1 MKMKKTEFF
10 ALSLTFIGF
19 SSTLFKMPV
28 HTLFILAGLLCMLG
42 VYCHRLLKSDKQAN
56 AWAGLAG
63 TAWLCFLLFKIK
75 FWSWGV
81 LPLAFAFKF
90 SFFALFF
97 TFRENTWLFPQL
109 YILAIALL
117 MNLLVVSMPIHEL
130 YYFFNIKLN
139 NQVACDY
146 RTWDRY
152 SWFLYKEQQYEE
164 AKIANQRAVQASI
177 IAEAYQSER
186 FKITEHT
193 HKIENKNWERFD
205 SQQSILTF
213 EIN

>member
-1 MKMKKTEFF
+1 
-10 ALSLTFIGF
+10 
-19 SSTLFKMPV
+19 
-28 HTLFILAGLLCMLG
+28 
-42 VYCHRLLKSDKQAN
+42 
-56 AWAGLAG
+56 
-63 TAWLCFLLFKIK
+63 
-75 FWSWGV
+75 
-81 LPLAFAFKF
+81 
-90 SFFALFF
+90 
-97 TFRENTWLFPQL
+97 L

-130 YYFFNIKLN
+130 YYFFNIKSN

-177 IAEAYQSER
+177 LAEAYQSER